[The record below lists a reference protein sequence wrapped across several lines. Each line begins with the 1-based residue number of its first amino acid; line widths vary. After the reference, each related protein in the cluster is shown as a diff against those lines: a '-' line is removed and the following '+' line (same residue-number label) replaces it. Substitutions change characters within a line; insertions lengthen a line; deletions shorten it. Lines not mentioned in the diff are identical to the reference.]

1 MKLWPQTSRLK
12 WPFGL
17 FALIMIIP
25 GENNPSWPTPA
36 LGASV
41 VPILRIN
48 LCFLK
53 QPRTSTKLQ
62 QRRLFRVKLIAK
74 ENWKRNWGGGS
85 SLPSAV
91 RVISLTFLW
100 CIVETIK
107 MFADYIVIGCCGEK
121 KKEMLLG
128 CIKYLITLATLE
140 GFIVIQFHKE
150 NPAKNKLP

>member
-1 MKLWPQTSRLK
+1 
-12 WPFGL
+12 
-17 FALIMIIP
+17 MIIP

-36 LGASV
+36 LGASI

-53 QPRTSTKLQ
+53 QPRTSTELQ
-62 QRRLFRVKLIAK
+62 QRHLCRVKLVTK
-74 ENWKRNWGGGS
+74 ENWKRNRGGGSS

-107 MFADYIVIGCCGEK
+107 MFADYIVIGWCGEK
-121 KKEMLLG
+121 KRKRNASWM
-128 CIKYLITLATLE
+128 
-140 GFIVIQFHKE
+140 H
-150 NPAKNKLP
+150 